1 MDESCF
7 ASRLQRGHLT
17 CNSSGSAAWV
27 ETELFW
33 KGAEEPNE
41 GVPAEELLTANGLWE
56 RESSGVG
63 SGLGSELA
71 AELDDEDDQEEEL
84 ELADVEAMC

>member
-1 MDESCF
+1 MCS
-7 ASRLQRGHLT
+7 
-17 CNSSGSAAWV
+17 SSGSVAWV
-27 ETELFW
+27 ETEVFW
-33 KGAEEPNE
+33 KGAEDPNE

-71 AELDDEDDQEEEL
+71 ARLDDEEEDEDVD
-84 ELADVEAMC
+84 DVEAMWLSRQEEQKE